1 MAVRYFSL
9 LCCLGL
15 AFTAQAQDCSRPIP
29 GTNMQ
34 LREKDAET
42 QEFPPGSKVG
52 FTCVIGY
59 TPAGGS
65 PSSVCTGGVWTPV
78 TLTCER
84 KSCGSP
90 GDVLHGHIEYH
101 DGTEFG
107 DTAEVICDEGYKLVG
122 RSQLSCGDQGW
133 KGRLPVCE
141 VTKCEPP
148 PQIADGVYYPES
160 EIYEYRE
167 SIQYTCSK
175 DFSLVGSKY
184 RSCSGTGTFEPEA
197 PTCSNIKCPNPEVEN
212 GDRYGGYKPSYK
224 YKDTVQHK
232 CTTGYTP
239 IGDDVSTCG
248 PDGKWSPPLLRCE
261 PKSCSQPVGGSN
273 MALEDKTVQIFP
285 HGSSVTFACIDDFDP
300 EGNAVIKCM
309 NGDWSRL
316 ELTCKRTTKPP
327 KTTKGPVTVGPG
339 GKGDGDD
346 KTESG
351 GGNDTAR
358 DAGIALA
365 VVSALLLVHNY
376 LV

>member
-261 PKSCSQPVGGSN
+261 
-273 MALEDKTVQIFP
+273 
-285 HGSSVTFACIDDFDP
+285 
-300 EGNAVIKCM
+300 
-309 NGDWSRL
+309 
-316 ELTCKRTTKPP
+316 RTTKPP

-365 VVSALLLVHNY
+365 VGKFQPHPLKELNKRHYYVFIDGKHINAQCFFAAVCVN
-376 LV
+376 